1 MTVCTYNFYY
11 VHSYALLH
19 AHTPHFSFLYM
30 LHPNAVKSFVEMAR
44 FLLRPGTERL
54 SLLSERIS
62 QDPLENYFG
71 MQRARGGRC
80 DNPTLKESLQNAVAI
95 RAQRSL
101 ELDRVQGNCRRKRRL
116 FDAEPLEIDCTPLP
130 KRKRT

>member
-1 MTVCTYNFYY
+1 MGVWYSEVNDHDCMYIYLLLCP
-11 VHSYALLH
+11 YALLH

-44 FLLRPGTERL
+44 FLLKPGTERL

-71 MQRARGGRC
+71 MQRA
-80 DNPTLKESLQNAVAI
+80 
-95 RAQRSL
+95 
-101 ELDRVQGNCRRKRRL
+101 
-116 FDAEPLEIDCTPLP
+116 
-130 KRKRT
+130 

>member
-1 MTVCTYNFYY
+1 M
-11 VHSYALLH
+11 
-19 AHTPHFSFLYM
+19 
-30 LHPNAVKSFVEMAR
+30 SFVEMAR
-44 FLLRPGTERL
+44 YLLSQPGL
-54 SLLSERIS
+54 SILSERVS

-95 RAQRSL
+95 RAQRSM

-116 FDAEPLEIDCTPLP
+116 FDDKPPDIDCTPLP
-130 KRKRT
+130 KRKRS